1 MRSGGPATSIMLTE
15 PAAFEALAR
24 GLGEA
29 MSGPVDLVVTGAEV
43 VAPAAHPE
51 TRRAARTAVAAFTLG
66 NKTDDAPASSGQPL
80 TVTVALPWRSS
91 GPGKST
97 NCQRRS
103 YGAGWVPEGTGI
115 CMANRTDWPGAML
128 PAGRQLRM
136 CGSLAKARVASDA
149 HSR

>member
-1 MRSGGPATSIMLTE
+1 MRSGGPATSIMLTD
-15 PAAFEALAR
+15 PAAFEELAR

-29 MSGPVDLVVTGAEV
+29 MAGLVDFVVTGADV
-43 VAPAAHPE
+43 VAPAAQPE
-51 TRRAARTAVAAFTLG
+51 TSRAARTAAAAFTLG
-66 NKTDDAPASSGQPL
+66 SRTDDALESSCQPL

-91 GPGKST
+91 GPGMPT

-103 YGAGWVPEGTGI
+103 YGPGWVPEGTGI

-136 CGSLAKARVASDA
+136 CGSLAKTRVLSDA

>member
-29 MSGPVDLVVTGAEV
+29 MSGPVDFVVTGAEV

-66 NKTDDAPASSGQPL
+66 SKTDDAPESSGQPL
-80 TVTVALPWRSS
+80 TVSVVFLWR
-91 GPGKST
+91 GAAPGKST
-97 NCQRRS
+97 KRQRKT
-103 YGAGWVPEGTGI
+103 YGAG
-115 CMANRTDWPGAML
+115 
-128 PAGRQLRM
+128 
-136 CGSLAKARVASDA
+136 
-149 HSR
+149 